1 KCGEPVASCA
11 PLADHGQIGQQRTAL
26 PYGKRQ
32 SEVIP
37 DSGLEIPQ
45 DTNPQPSHRAPRLT
59 YRIAAGTIARPQI
72 VFHGHFPAA
81 VTLSS
86 HRLCKLTVPGFV
98 IRVSLVAMLS
108 QESHGTMSSNPRHE
122 ANGSVPEPTDGDRY
136 LAEYAPLL
144 DGSAAMRAIRQM
156 VESIA
161 DTDATVLLRG
171 ESG

>member
-32 SEVIP
+32 GEVVP

-59 YRIAAGTIARPQI
+59 YRIAAGTIARPQN
-72 VFHGHFPAA
+72 VFHGHFRAA

-98 IRVSLVAMLS
+98 IRVSLVAQRS
-108 QESHGTMSSNPRHE
+108 QESHGTDELESTTRSQRERSRADRRRPLSRRVRSTPRRQRRD
-122 ANGSVPEPTDGDRY
+122 ARDPPDG
-136 LAEYAPLL
+136 
-144 DGSAAMRAIRQM
+144 
-156 VESIA
+156 
-161 DTDATVLLRG
+161 
-171 ESG
+171 